1 MKKAL
6 FIFELFMFASA
17 GYSQVLLTDNFDGN
31 SVDTSKWT
39 VTLPYGDSSVTEN
52 NGYLQVEN
60 RGRIA
65 SVNSFSGTYSVS
77 GSLLLSNNQFS
88 NSKIVLRSNGGS
100 IGAAEMPGVAIQFQV
115 RQDDAIQDQLSIF
128 TIGAPSDETVST
140 SLTTPLNL
148 DTWYDFTIT
157 DNGNL
162 VQLFFNDSSTPTLAL
177 ATEWSAGGMI
187 GFYNREGDDAGSS
200 ISNDG
205 IGRLDSITVT
215 AIPEPASYSMF
226 AGLLALGSI
235 FVFKR
240 RLFTL
245 KNPAVL

>member
-1 MKKAL
+1 MKTTVL
-6 FIFELFMFASA
+6 IFGIFILVSA
-17 GYSQVLLTDNFDGN
+17 AHSQVLFTDNFNGN

-39 VTLPYGDSSVTEN
+39 VSLPYNDSSVTET

-65 SVNSFSGTYSVS
+65 SVASFSGDYSVS
-77 GSLLLSNNQFS
+77 GSLMLSNNQFS
-88 NSKIVLRSNGGS
+88 NSKIVLRTNGGS
-100 IGAAEMPGVAIQFQV
+100 VGAAEMPGVAVQFQV

-128 TIGAPSDETVST
+128 TIGAPSDQTVST
-140 SLTTPLNL
+140 NLTTPLNL

-162 VQLFFNDSSTPTLAL
+162 VQLFFNDSSTPTLGL
-177 ATEWSAGGMI
+177 ETDWSAGGMI

-215 AIPEPASYSMF
+215 AIPEPTSYSMF
-226 AGLLALGSI
+226 VGLLALGSVI
-235 FVFKR
+235 VIKR
-240 RLFTL
+240 TRCGR
-245 KNPAVL
+245 VSGG